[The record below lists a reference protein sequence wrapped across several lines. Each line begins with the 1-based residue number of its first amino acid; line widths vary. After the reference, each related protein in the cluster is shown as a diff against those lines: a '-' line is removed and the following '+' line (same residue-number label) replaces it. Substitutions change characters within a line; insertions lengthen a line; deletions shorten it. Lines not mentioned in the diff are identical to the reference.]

1 MSFLKNIYNTS
12 NNQANIEV
20 CKIGK
25 EAGINLLIGD
35 NFKWLNE
42 DEFDAFK
49 EEGVLVNENLIA
61 LLENQGVEFSDIL
74 REDFHFMVEGEEI
87 EIYLKDES
95 GLYSTNIFLEYLE
108 IGGVQNFEVWLD
120 FNNLYKETRDKD
132 LNDLSS
138 EKVIKY

>member
-138 EKVIKY
+138 KKVIRY

>member
-12 NNQANIEV
+12 NSQANIEV

-138 EKVIKY
+138 EKVIRY

>member
-12 NNQANIEV
+12 NSQANIEV

-42 DEFDAFK
+42 DEFDALK

-138 EKVIKY
+138 KKVIRY

>member
-1 MSFLKNIYNTS
+1 
-12 NNQANIEV
+12 
-20 CKIGK
+20 
-25 EAGINLLIGD
+25 
-35 NFKWLNE
+35 
-42 DEFDAFK
+42 
-49 EEGVLVNENLIA
+49 
-61 LLENQGVEFSDIL
+61 
-74 REDFHFMVEGEEI
+74 MVEGEEI

>member
-35 NFKWLNE
+35 NFGWLDE
-42 DEFDAFK
+42 DEFEAFK
-49 EEGVLVNENLIA
+49 EEGVLVNENLIT

>member
-42 DEFDAFK
+42 DEFDALK

-138 EKVIKY
+138 EKVIRY

>member
-42 DEFDAFK
+42 DEFDALK

-95 GLYSTNIFLEYLE
+95 GLYSTNIYLE

-138 EKVIKY
+138 KKVIRY

>member
-12 NNQANIEV
+12 NSQANIEV

-42 DEFDAFK
+42 DEFDALK

>member
-12 NNQANIEV
+12 NSQANIEV

-138 EKVIKY
+138 KKVIRY